1 MLRPTLV
8 SETCST
14 LFAHLTTRCV
24 ATQVYKLVKKSA
36 KEKKVKRGVK
46 ECIKAIRKKQ
56 KGIMI
61 IAGNISPIDVVTP
74 IPVLCEDNDIPYVFV
89 SSKEALGQA
98 GSTKRPTSCMLVM
111 KGGDEDYDDV
121 FKKIKSVQVTY

>member
-1 MLRPTLV
+1 MFV
-8 SETCST
+8 
-14 LFAHLTTRCV
+14 F
-24 ATQVYKLVKKSA
+24 QVYKLVKKAA
-36 KEKKVKRGVK
+36 KRKGVKRGVK

-56 KGIMI
+56 KGVMV

-98 GSTKRPTSCMLVM
+98 GSTKRPTSCMLILN
-111 KGGDEDYDDV
+111 GDEDEDYTDV
-121 FKKIKSVQVTY
+121 FKKVKSVQVAY

>member
-1 MLRPTLV
+1 
-8 SETCST
+8 
-14 LFAHLTTRCV
+14 
-24 ATQVYKLVKKSA
+24 VKKSA

-56 KGIMI
+56 KGIMV

-98 GSTKRPTSCMLVM
+98 GSTKRPTSCMLIM
-111 KGGDEDYDDV
+111 KGGDEDYQEV
-121 FKKIKSVQVTY
+121 LKKVQSVQVAY